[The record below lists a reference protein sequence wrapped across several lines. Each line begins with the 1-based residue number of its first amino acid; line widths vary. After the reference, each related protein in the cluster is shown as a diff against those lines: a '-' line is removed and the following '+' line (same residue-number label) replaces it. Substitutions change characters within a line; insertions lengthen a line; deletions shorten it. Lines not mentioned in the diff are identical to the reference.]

1 MKDGPGPPPMNRRRV
16 LSPPAPP
23 TPAGGRRRGSTLS
36 PKVLYTGPA
45 KRRYPNAIDATPR
58 TTNGDIID
66 LTSEGY
72 GREGL
77 GRRRRPAGGAKRGR
91 SACTSYNETCVLFFA
106 KKSVLCR
113 ADDRRTTSAR
123 RLIYV
128 FFLPKLND
136 GLGSELG
143 SGEIWNAEKA

>member
-1 MKDGPGPPPMNRRRV
+1 M
-16 LSPPAPP
+16 S
-23 TPAGGRRRGSTLS
+23 
-36 PKVLYTGPA
+36 
-45 KRRYPNAIDATPR
+45 
-58 TTNGDIID
+58 D

-72 GREGL
+72 GRRAGAASAT
-77 GRRRRPAGGAKRGR
+77 GRRRETGTFGVARLTTKPAC
-91 SACTSYNETCVLFFA
+91 SCA

-136 GLGSELG
+136 GFGSELG